1 MKRTVVTAL
10 LIGLAASPAL
20 AASLTPEQAGAHVGQ
35 TGTVCGTV
43 ASAHYAERSGTTF
56 LNLGQPY
63 PHQVFTVVI
72 FRDARALFG
81 EPEWTMAGKRL
92 CIRGEIRSY
101 RNQPE
106 IILNQP
112 SQLLPEAAAE

>member
-1 MKRTVVTAL
+1 MKRAATISL
-10 LIGLAASPAL
+10 LLGLAASPAL
-20 AASLTPEQAGAHVGQ
+20 AASLTPEQAANHIGQ
-35 TGTVCGTV
+35 TDTVCGTV

-63 PHQVFTVVI
+63 PRQVFTVVI

-81 EPEWTMAGKRL
+81 EPERTFAGKRL

-101 RNQPE
+101 HNQPE
-106 IILNQP
+106 IILNRP
-112 SQLLPEAAAE
+112 SQLEPAVEAE